1 MSELLQRSTRSAG
14 NVASA
19 IAQALVEGFTKHY
32 RLFRQ
37 ISREAKGRAPYLEHH
52 ADLLEPDFWNETK
65 ARIAA
70 DHIADVFPL
79 PGSGALQAP
88 FPHGLL
94 KEQAWPHD

>member
-37 ISREAKGRAPYLEHH
+37 ISREAKGRAPYLEYH
-52 ADLLEPDFWNETK
+52 ADPLEPDFWNETK

-70 DHIADVFPL
+70 GHIADVFPYL
-79 PGSGALQAP
+79 DVARFKRRFHTDS
-88 FPHGLL
+88 
-94 KEQAWPHD
+94 